1 MPEYEPSKMMEGDLE
16 VNNLTYKQPTSLSLA
31 TNRKMCRQFFQRNYY
46 EQSSTAICEWNT
58 GSSYVNPHNSY
69 LTFKVKSI
77 GDSAVL
83 GSGSALNFIQ
93 SLTIRSRSGT
103 ELDRIEHLNLWAK
116 NHVPW
121 SFSNDWINHFG
132 SMAGLTNTVSPNLDG
147 TVITTTEQRF
157 VIPLNLLSG
166 FFTPTSDTLIPPH
179 LASGLHCTF
188 EFASSN
194 SALWA
199 NLGTTVTG
207 YEISDISIQTDC
219 TDLSDS
225 TQKTLNMEAAE
236 SGLEYTYPRVY
247 STSQSFSTS
256 DINVQIRK
264 AVSQAMT
271 AVAIIRPIAN
281 KQNSF
286 VDSLRSAPWDVSRW
300 QYRLGSLYF
309 PNQELKGAE
318 DGLESFFIANSV
330 FDKCKNTRFYCDNSI
345 NMAEFRDRFGVMAV
359 SLERDQEL
367 NLSGLPINNSRTLEL
382 SGTLANAPAESMECI
397 VFLTYMSVAKS
408 FIDNVAV
415 SL

>member
-1 MPEYEPSKMMEGDLE
+1 MPEYEPSKMTEGDLT
-16 VNNLTYKQPTSLSLA
+16 VNNLLYKQPTSLSLA
-31 TNRKMCRQFFQRNYY
+31 TNRKMCRQFFQRNNYA
-46 EQSSTAICEWNT
+46 QSDTAICEFNT
-58 GSSYVNPHNSY
+58 GSSYINPHNSY
-69 LTFKVKSI
+69 LTFKVRSV
-77 GDSAVL
+77 GADGFL
-83 GSGSALNFIQ
+83 GTGSAINFLQ

-121 SFSNDWINHFG
+121 SYSNDWINHFG
-132 SMAGLTNTVSPNLDG
+132 SMVGLTNVVSPNLDG
-147 TVITTTEQRF
+147 TTVTTQDQRF

-166 FFTPTSDTLIPPH
+166 FFNPTSDQLIPPH
-179 LASGLHCTF
+179 LGSGLHLTF
-188 EFASSN
+188 EFATSN

-199 NLGTTVTG
+199 NVGDVISG

-225 TQKTLNMEAAE
+225 TQKTLNMEAAG

-247 STSQSFSTS
+247 STSQSFSTT

-264 AVSQAMT
+264 AVSQALS
-271 AVAIIRPIAN
+271 AVAVIRPIAD

-286 VDSLRSAPWDVSRW
+286 VDSLRSSPWDVTSW

-309 PNQELKGAE
+309 PNQELKNAT
-318 DGLESFFIANSV
+318 DGMESFFIGNSV

-345 NMAEFRDRFGVMAV
+345 NMAEFLDRFGIMAV

-367 NLSGLPINNSRTLEL
+367 NLSGLPINNSRSLEL
-382 SGTLANAPAESMECI
+382 NATLATTPTEGMECI
-397 VFLTYMSVAKS
+397 VFLQYMSVSKA